1 MSCHAARLRQERQR
15 HTCPPPPPPPPPQ
28 PAADSPCLR
37 SAVCCVVCAVI
48 IISGGPN
55 SNDFA
60 AKYDLR
66 LGRDGAVM
74 TTSITIIYLFVHV
87 SRNGLSA
94 VPVATADN
102 WCTLHCGRGWSVAWL
117 AGSVCMCMP
126 GLHACVG
133 TCDVCARMCEHVNVH
148 VNGGGGAYFMG
159 CGLCVHVNVGRRRG
173 AAGVRWLCGCGQD

>member
-1 MSCHAARLRQERQR
+1 MPR
-15 HTCPPPPPPPPPQ
+15 PPTQ

-148 VNGGGGAYFMG
+148 VNGGGGRILHGMWIVRACE
-159 CGLCVHVNVGRRRG
+159 CG
-173 AAGVRWLCGCGQD
+173 A